1 MTITGNSDHSTDN
14 HSEASINDQINI
26 EKKRIE
32 SLEKEL
38 ERSRDRLDSLCRSL
52 TSISP
57 VKTPEELSRSG
68 TLLSVAEKV
77 SLFRS
82 LFRGRKDVYPKRW
95 VSSRTGRSGYSPV
108 CGNEWDPAVCGKT
121 LHRTQGSAVSP
132 CRSCSHR
139 ELLPVIDQVIHD
151 HLSGKIT
158 IGVYPLLSDETCC
171 FLAADFDKKGW
182 RADISAFRDICHTLD
197 VPVYIEISRSGNG
210 AHAWIFFTEPVPAA
224 IARRMGCFLLTETMS
239 SRPELGFDSYD
250 RLFPNQNTVPKGGFG
265 NLIALPLQHEPR
277 KSGNSVFVDEQLL
290 PYKDQWDLLMNIE
303 RMTPTMLETIIESA
317 TQRDRVLAVGTFG
330 TEEDAPAP
338 WLSPPSG
345 NRRMPEISGPLPE
358 KVIIFDA
365 QMLFI
370 GRKDLPPSLINRI
383 RRLAAFQNP
392 EFYRKQNLRLST
404 ALTPRIIS
412 CAKEFP
418 DYIAIPR
425 GCRDNL
431 TSLLEDMGVVLE
443 IDDHRQEGTEID
455 IAFRGELD
463 PAQKKAA
470 LELLNHD
477 TGIFIAPPGSGKTVV
492 AIYMTAMRRRN
503 TLVIVHRKPLLDQW
517 RAQLAM
523 FLGIPLKEIG
533 TVGAGRKKPNGRIDI
548 AMIQS
553 LTARGSV
560 EDMVAGYGNVIVDE
574 CHHLPAVSFER
585 VLSAVKARYITG
597 LTATP
602 QRRDGHQPITVMQ
615 LGPVRFRMKPAGNAA
630 DMSFGHRLI
639 VRETDFNISASGT
652 DQPGIQEIYAKMIDD
667 DCRNRMIC
675 DDVREEISQGR
686 FPLLLTERKAH
697 LDVLSGMLADIPDH
711 LIVLKGGMNS
721 SFYRNALEQLKSV
734 PSGESRLIIATGR
747 YIGEGFDDTRL
758 DTLFLTMPISWKGT
772 LIQYTGRL
780 HRAHPDKSELRI
792 YDYLDGNNPV
802 LVRMFKKRLRT
813 YKSIGY
819 DVSS

>member
-1 MTITGNSDHSTDN
+1 MN
-14 HSEASINDQINI
+14 
-26 EKKRIE
+26 
-32 SLEKEL
+32 
-38 ERSRDRLDSLCRSL
+38 
-52 TSISP
+52 
-57 VKTPEELSRSG
+57 
-68 TLLSVAEKV
+68 
-77 SLFRS
+77 
-82 LFRGRKDVYPKRW
+82 
-95 VSSRTGRSGYSPV
+95 
-108 CGNEWDPAVCGKT
+108 
-121 LHRTQGSAVSP
+121 
-132 CRSCSHR
+132 
-139 ELLPVIDQVIHD
+139 
-151 HLSGKIT
+151 
-158 IGVYPLLSDETCC
+158 
-171 FLAADFDKKGW
+171 
-182 RADISAFRDICHTLD
+182 
-197 VPVYIEISRSGNG
+197 
-210 AHAWIFFTEPVPAA
+210 
-224 IARRMGCFLLTETMS
+224 

-250 RLFPNQNTVPKGGFG
+250 RLFPNQNTIPKGGFG
-265 NLIALPLQHEPR
+265 NLIVLPLQHEPR
-277 KSGNSVFVDEQLL
+277 QSGNSVFVNAHLE
-290 PYKDQWDLLMNIE
+290 PYQDQWAVLVNIE
-303 RMTPTMLETIIESA
+303 RMTPAMLETINEKA
-317 TQRDRVLAVGTFG
+317 TQRDRVLAVGMFG
-330 TEEDAPAP
+330 TEEDTAAP
-338 WLSPPSG
+338 WLSLPSG
-345 NRRMPEISGPLPE
+345 NRRIPEISGPFPE
-358 KVIIFDA
+358 KVTIFDA

-412 CAKEFP
+412 CAKDFP

-431 TSLLEDMGVVLE
+431 TSLLEDIGVVLE
-443 IDDHRQEGTEID
+443 VDDHRQAGTEID
-455 IAFRGELD
+455 VAFRGELD
-463 PAQKKAA
+463 PGQKEAA
-470 LELLNHD
+470 RELLNHD

-523 FLGIPLKEIG
+523 FLGIPLKDIG
-533 TVGAGRKKPNGRIDI
+533 TVGAGRKKPNGKIDI

-553 LTARGSV
+553 LTAAGSV

-615 LGPVRFRMKPAGNAA
+615 LGPVRFRMKPTGTKA

-639 VRETDFNISASGT
+639 VRETNFNISAAGT
-652 DQPGIQEIYAKMIDD
+652 NQPGIQEIYAQMIYDD
-667 DCRNRMIC
+667 SRNRIIC
-675 DDVREEISQGR
+675 DDVRKEVSQGR

-697 LDVLSGMLADIPDH
+697 LDVLSEMLADIPDH

-734 PSGESRLIIATGR
+734 PSGESRLLIATGR

-792 YDYLDGNNPV
+792 YDYLDGNSPV
-802 LVRMFKKRLRT
+802 LMRMFKKRLRT